1 MGLKAA
7 AYHAMGRRLHV
18 PDTADIPAG
27 RWVELPG
34 RGTTYAV
41 DIPGPDDAPTLF
53 LFHALGCSAYLN
65 WFPALAALTGRFRIV
80 TMDMRWHGRGI
91 RSGRFNLEDCVDD
104 AAALLDELGIDHV
117 IAVGYSMGG
126 ALAQLFWHRHRDR
139 VDGIVLCATARN
151 FAGTPQEKLFF
162 QLLPGVAS
170 PLGRLSSRRAAKL
183 TGRILERTNLD
194 RIAGSVAFH
203 EWAWREFRT
212 TSVSTL
218 LQAVAAIG
226 RFNSNPWLG
235 EVTVP
240 AAVCVAT
247 QDKFIPPRRQYRLA
261 EAIPGATVHPFAGAH
276 AACVLAVDAFVPALV
291 DAVRS
296 VSQRLD
302 PPYEPA
308 A

>member
-1 MGLKAA
+1 
-7 AYHAMGRRLHV
+7 MGRRLHV
-18 PDTADIPAG
+18 PDTAEIPAG
-27 RWVELPG
+27 RWVELPD

-41 DIPGPDDAPTLF
+41 DIPGPDGAPTLF

-65 WFPALAALTGRFRIV
+65 WFPALAALTGRYRIV
-80 TMDMRWHGRGI
+80 MMDMRWHGRGI
-91 RSGRFNLEDCVDD
+91 RSGRFNLDDCVDD
-104 AAALLDELGIDHV
+104 AAALLDVLEIDRV

-126 ALAQLFWHRHRDR
+126 TLAQLFWHRHRNR

-151 FAGTPQEKLFF
+151 FAGTPHEKLFF
-162 QLLPGVAS
+162 QVLPSVAS
-170 PLGRLSSRRAAKL
+170 PLGLLSSRRASKL
-183 TGRILERTNLD
+183 TRTIVEKTNLD

-226 RFNSNPWLG
+226 KFNSSPWLG
-235 EVTVP
+235 EVGVP
-240 AAVCVAT
+240 AAVCVST

-261 EAIPGATVHPFAGAH
+261 EAIPGATVHAFAGAH
-276 AACVLAVDAFVPALV
+276 AACVLAADAFVPALV

-296 VSQRLD
+296 VSQRLN